1 MTNAEALYLVGAV
14 ACFAVFAVSMIWANG
29 QSAAAR
35 RGR

>member
-1 MTNAEALYLVGAV
+1 MTNAETLYLAGAL
-14 ACFAVFAVSMIWANG
+14 AGFILFAVTMIWANG

>member
-1 MTNAEALYLVGAV
+1 MTKAETIYLAGVLAGFATFALT
-14 ACFAVFAVSMIWANG
+14 MIWANG